1 MTAIEIEE
9 SEKVCLVVSC
19 TVNRKLY
26 GIVVGK
32 RTAIYS
38 RLQTVSTLL

>member
-1 MTAIEIEE
+1 MTAIEF
-9 SEKVCLVVSC
+9 EKVCLVVSC

-32 RTAIYS
+32 RTA
-38 RLQTVSTLL
+38 TVDFKQFPHYFSS